1 MRRAARAALG
11 SAILAIALAACG
23 EAPPSDLTG
32 WQAEMG
38 QIRLGARG
46 SEDDPAVVRRWKT
59 YETYLGRITG
69 LKVRNYEASDYNG
82 VIQALASGQADMV
95 TMGPAAYANADAQI
109 GDKAQPILA
118 VRNPQGYIGYY
129 SALAVRAD
137 SPYRSIQDLK
147 GKTIGW
153 VDFNSASGYVYP
165 RYVMRKQGIDP
176 DTFFGKSAISG
187 GHTQGVMAMANGQF
201 DAILVTASG
210 GDPDQGFT
218 SGAIFTMARRGLVDL
233 DDFRMIWFA
242 GPIPQ
247 SPTVVRGDRP
257 QEFIDITRG
266 ALAALAFDEPEIWR
280 DIGQA
285 DGSTFATVTRED
297 YAEIIAIRA
306 DEVSRRRGGAPAPGG
321 D

>member
-11 SAILAIALAACG
+11 GAALALALAACG
-23 EAPPSDLTG
+23 EAPRSDLSG

-46 SEDDPAVVRRWKT
+46 SEEDPAVMRRWKT

-95 TMGPAAYANADAQI
+95 SMGPAAYANADAQI
-109 GDKAQPILA
+109 GDKAKPILA
-118 VRNPQGYIGYY
+118 VRNPQGSIGYY

-285 DGSTFATVTRED
+285 DGSSFAAVTRDD
-297 YAEIIAIRA
+297 YAEVIAIRA
-306 DEVSRRRGGAPAPGG
+306 DEISRRRGGAPAPGG
-321 D
+321 E

>member
-1 MRRAARAALG
+1 MRWRRAMAIMAAGAMLV
-11 SAILAIALAACG
+11 SSC
-23 EAPPSDLTG
+23 APAPDKDLTG

-38 QIRLGARG
+38 QIRLGVRG

-59 YETYLGRITG
+59 YETFLARVTG
-69 LKVRNYEASDYNG
+69 LPVRNYEASDYNG

-95 TMGPAAYANADAQI
+95 QLGPAAYANADAQI
-109 GDKAQPILA
+109 GDKAKPVLA
-118 VRNPQGYIGYY
+118 VRNAQGGIGYY
-129 SALAVRAD
+129 AALAVRAD
-137 SPYRSIQDLK
+137 SPYRTIQDLK
-147 GKTIGW
+147 GKSIGW

-165 RYVMRKQGIDP
+165 RYAMRKQGIDP
-176 DTFFGKSAISG
+176 DTFFGRSAISG

-210 GDPDQGFT
+210 GDPEQGFT
-218 SGAIFTMARRGLVDL
+218 SGAIFTMARQGLVKME
-233 DDFRMIWFA
+233 DFRMIWFA

-266 ALAALAFDEPEIWR
+266 ALAAMPFDEPEIWR

-285 DGSTFATVTRED
+285 DGSTFAAVTRAD
-297 YAEIIAIRA
+297 YADIIAIRA
-306 DEVSRRRGGAPAPGG
+306 DEVSRRRGGQGAGG
-321 D
+321 NE

>member
-1 MRRAARAALG
+1 MRRRRAMAIMAAGAL
-11 SAILAIALAACG
+11 LASSC
-23 EAPPSDLTG
+23 APAPDSDLTG

-38 QIRLGARG
+38 QIRLGVRG

-59 YETYLGRITG
+59 YESFLSRITG
-69 LKVRNYEASDYNG
+69 LPVRNYEASDYNG

-95 TMGPAAYANADAQI
+95 QLGPAAYANADAQI
-109 GDKAQPILA
+109 GDKAKPVLA
-118 VRNPQGYIGYY
+118 VRNAQGGIGYY
-129 SALAVRAD
+129 AALAVRAD
-137 SPYRSIQDLK
+137 SPYRTIQDLK
-147 GKTIGW
+147 GKSIGW

-165 RYVMRKQGIDP
+165 RYAMRKHGIDP

-210 GDPDQGFT
+210 GDPEQGFT
-218 SGAIFTMARRGLVDL
+218 SGAIFTMARQGLVKL
-233 DDFRMIWFA
+233 EDFRMIWFA

-257 QEFIDITRG
+257 QEFIDIARG
-266 ALAALAFDEPEIWR
+266 ALAAMAFDDPEMWR

-285 DGSTFATVTRED
+285 DGSTFATVTRAD
-297 YAEIIAIRA
+297 YADIIAIRA
-306 DEVSRRRGGAPAPGG
+306 DEVSRRRGGQGASG
-321 D
+321 DE

>member
-1 MRRAARAALG
+1 MRRR
-11 SAILAIALAACG
+11 SMVVILAAGAALAACG
-23 EAPPSDLTG
+23 EASDPSLTG

-59 YETYLGRITG
+59 YETYLSRITG
-69 LKVRNYEASDYNG
+69 LPVRNYEASDYNG
-82 VIQALASGQADMV
+82 VIQALASGQADMI
-95 TMGPAAYANADAQI
+95 TTGPAAYANADAQI
-109 GDKAQPILA
+109 GEKAKPILA
-118 VRNPQGYIGYY
+118 VRNAQGYIGYY

-137 SPYRSIQDLK
+137 SPYRTIQDLM
-147 GKTIGW
+147 GKSIGW

-176 DTFFGKSAISG
+176 DAFFAKSAITG

-210 GDPDQGFT
+210 GDPVTGFT
-218 SGAIFTMARRGLVDL
+218 SGAIFTMARRGLVKM

-285 DGSTFATVTRED
+285 DGSTFAAVTRAD
-297 YAEIIAIRA
+297 YAEIIAVRA
-306 DEVSRRRGGAPAPGG
+306 AEVASRRGGASGG
-321 D
+321 GE

>member
-1 MRRAARAALG
+1 MRGLACAAALG
-11 SAILAIALAACG
+11 AIGLLSSGCG
-23 EAPPSDLTG
+23 PQTDSNLTG

-59 YETYLGRITG
+59 YETYLSRITG
-69 LKVRNYEASDYNG
+69 LPVRNYEASDYNG
-82 VIQALASGQADMV
+82 VIQALASGQADMI
-95 TMGPAAYANADAQI
+95 TTGPAAYANADAQI
-109 GDKAQPILA
+109 GEKAKPILA
-118 VRNPQGYIGYY
+118 VRNAQGYIGYY
-129 SALAVRAD
+129 AALAVRAD
-137 SPYRSIQDLK
+137 SPYRTIQDLK
-147 GKTIGW
+147 GKSIGW

-165 RYVMRKQGIDP
+165 RYAMRKQGIDP
-176 DTFFGKSAISG
+176 DTFFGKSAITG

-210 GDPDQGFT
+210 GDPETGFT
-218 SGAIFTMARRGLVDL
+218 SGAIFTMARRGLVKM

-266 ALAALAFDEPEIWR
+266 ALAAIAFDEPEIWR

-285 DGSTFATVTRED
+285 DGSTFAAVSRAD
-297 YAEIIAIRA
+297 YEEIIQVRA
-306 DEVSRRRGGAPAPGG
+306 TEVASRRGGASGG
-321 D
+321 GE